1 MTYQVDVLNPKA
13 IKLLLDLADLDLIS
27 ITQNSEDDFLK
38 VVNRLRKKAA
48 SNPPSFDE
56 ITKEMLTIFHNEG
69 PYIVWGFQASPD
81 VYTSRIAGQENSSV
95 RGLNG
100 FHLETFFIKPL

>member
-1 MTYQVDVLNPKA
+1 MWQEAFNPDSQYYKVQNWGPEKVQ
-13 IKLLLDLADLDLIS
+13 KLYKQAVGTGDP
-27 ITQNSEDDFLK
+27 K
-38 VVNRLRKKAA
+38 LR
-48 SNPPSFDE
+48 DE

>member
-13 IKLLLDLADLDLIS
+13 IKLLQDLADLDLIS

-56 ITKEMLTIFHNEG
+56 ITKEIEL
-69 PYIVWGFQASPD
+69 
-81 VYTSRIAGQENSSV
+81 V
-95 RGLNG
+95 RAKRYAHKKG
-100 FHLETFFIKPL
+100 